1 VTHGGSRVEARS
13 APGPRERVTVIT
25 NSTSGAADYDRMGR
39 IEAALRAL
47 GDVSLCEPQSVETF
61 GREVRDAARAAEI
74 VVVAGGDGTMNRAVN
89 ALEDRL
95 DDLVF
100 ALVPMG
106 TGNDLAR
113 TLGLPLDPEEGAV
126 KVVEGS
132 VRSIDYGRVC
142 GEGVRRLFTNACMGG
157 FPVAVNEAI
166 TADTKRRLGS
176 VAFWLGG
183 ARAAAELERAT
194 VRLNGME
201 VADCVAAGV
210 GNGRTCGGGI
220 AVWPSAAPD
229 DGLLDGCALGAPNH
243 ARALQLA
250 AKVRSGSHEQLESVA
265 TERAS
270 SITMEADPPMEINVD
285 GELVGLTTPATFE
298 IAGRLRVRC

>member
-1 VTHGGSRVEARS
+1 MDRVV
-13 APGPRERVTVIT
+13 GTL
-25 NSTSGAADYDRMGR
+25 D
-39 IEAALRAL
+39 AL
-47 GDVSLCEPQSVETF
+47 GEVRLCQPQSLEDF
-61 GREVRDAARAAEI
+61 DREVRDAASSAEMVI
-74 VVVAGGDGTMNRAVN
+74 VAGGDGTMNCTVN

-95 DDLVF
+95 DELVL

-113 TLGLPLDPEEGAV
+113 TLELPLDAEDAART
-126 KVVEGS
+126 VVEGS
-132 VRSIDYGRVC
+132 IRSIDYARASGQ
-142 GEGVRRLFTNACMGG
+142 GVRRLFTNACMAG

-166 TADTKRRLGS
+166 TVGTKRRLGP

-183 ARAAAELERAT
+183 ARAAAELERSA
-194 VRLNGME
+194 VHLNGLE

-210 GNGRTCGGGI
+210 GNGKTCGGGI
-220 AVWPSAAPD
+220 PMWPDAAPD
-229 DGLLDGCALGAPNH
+229 DGVLNACALGAPNH

-250 AKVRSGSHEQLESVA
+250 ARVKSGSHEKLEGVA
-265 TERAS
+265 TELAS
-270 SITMEADPPMEINVD
+270 RITMEADPPMEINVD